1 MNKLMKVMLLLAFAV
16 GSFGAYRHIAAQE
29 RAPRKGLVPIALPK
43 FDEQISQSP
52 DALATKHILE
62 GTYINS
68 GFYGAVVAAG
78 ATVPTDTKLT
88 VACPGTS
95 GTCTIEADMW
105 VQSDG
110 VANDAYAIC
119 LYVDGNPPA
128 NGCPLAG
135 ETPAD
140 GTAAIGSFSQ
150 SLSGLAHGNHTVQ
163 TYYFTDQGAGVL
175 DYTINYRVYKP

>member
-110 VANDAYAIC
+110 VANDAMRFAFMWTQIRQPTG
-119 LYVDGNPPA
+119 VPWQARRRQTARPPSA
-128 NGCPLAG
+128 HFRKASAAWRMATTQCRRITLRTRARVCST
-135 ETPAD
+135 TP
-140 GTAAIGSFSQ
+140 
-150 SLSGLAHGNHTVQ
+150 
-163 TYYFTDQGAGVL
+163 
-175 DYTINYRVYKP
+175 